1 MTDALPLLHALIAG
15 HTSADEERQILDVLA
30 GASPDMLNALL
41 AGVDAAALFRSVD
54 DRWLGPDHRTEL
66 TRLLT
71 QDRIDD
77 LTLESRA
84 AILYA
89 LQAGWTSG
97 PDEQG
102 ILAVLRA
109 TRGVDLTRLKNLV
122 NSRTDS
128 HDLEGLVFVDVI
140 SPDIRQQILDHI
152 AAEASGFH
160 TGECKVLSDIDDTT
174 VCALHDDRYP
184 RGIVYPGMLAL
195 LEALDRGVNAEQFS
209 SGDLTF
215 LTARPGDAF
224 GLIEGTTRAALR
236 KAGVGTSSVLTGSFL
251 ALRSHDAMAGRKLA
265 NVDHYRLLYP
275 EYHLMFIGD
284 SGQGDVLVG
293 DKMWEAHPDAVRTV
307 IIHDVVDTP
316 ASERA
321 RWASE
326 RIIFVDTH
334 VGAACVAF
342 EAGLIT
348 ADGLR
353 HVVAEARRGMDAVAW
368 KSPAQESA
376 TRALF
381 DADVS
386 RAAALAAG

>member
-1 MTDALPLLHALIAG
+1 MIVTHDDAKAFGYCNAG
-15 HTSADEERQILDVLA
+15 LRKWFPRDGVTFDDFRQHGVTAEWLRATLERAPEDVLA

-41 AGVDAAALFRSVD
+41 AGVDAAALFRGVD

-140 SPDIRQQILDHI
+140 SPDIRQEILDHI

-160 TGECKVLSDIDDTT
+160 TGECKVLSDIAINDPAGFK
-174 VCALHDDRYP
+174 ALVDK
-184 RGIVYPGMLAL
+184 A
-195 LEALDRGVNAEQFS
+195 AKAAS
-209 SGDLTF
+209 SPVRKDV
-215 LTARPGDAF
+215 AQK
-224 GLIEGTTRAALR
+224 AA
-236 KAGVGTSSVLTGSFL
+236 
-251 ALRSHDAMAGRKLA
+251 
-265 NVDHYRLLYP
+265 
-275 EYHLMFIGD
+275 
-284 SGQGDVLVG
+284 
-293 DKMWEAHPDAVRTV
+293 
-307 IIHDVVDTP
+307 
-316 ASERA
+316 
-321 RWASE
+321 
-326 RIIFVDTH
+326 
-334 VGAACVAF
+334 
-342 EAGLIT
+342 
-348 ADGLR
+348 
-353 HVVAEARRGMDAVAW
+353 
-368 KSPAQESA
+368 
-376 TRALF
+376 
-381 DADVS
+381 
-386 RAAALAAG
+386 